1 MDFYKA
7 WEATRKNEV
16 EDFEFFKEFF
26 NHTLKTTLPLETYD
40 LDSIVSI
47 IKFLISI
54 PMDEFIKNILK
65 MKVSEFNA
73 ENIVQFSNFKHA
85 YDDLPSLLLY
95 ENRAMN
101 YNEIGSRIMHSKG
114 DFACKKYGENHSKLA
129 KEMGFVA
136 LKRKGMVLV
145 ELTALGSVSASLSA
159 EDKYKLSL
167 RMLTRNILTRNIIIL
182 ASTDMVSYE
191 ELTSNI
197 LSYSTMLR
205 RKSNVKKVVELIL
218 ADSSY
223 IHIKNNI
230 IW

>member
-1 MDFYKA
+1 MNFYKT
-7 WEATRKNEV
+7 WEATRKNKV

-26 NHTLKTTLPLETYD
+26 NQTLKTTIPLETYD

-47 IKFLISI
+47 IKFLLSI
-54 PMDEFIKNILK
+54 PMEEFVKNILK
-65 MKVSEFNA
+65 MEVNEFGT
-73 ENIVQFSNFKHA
+73 ENIVQFSNFNHA

-129 KEMGFVA
+129 KEMGFVL

-145 ELTALGSVSASLSA
+145 ELTSLGSVAASLSK

-182 ASTDMVSYE
+182 ANADIVSYE
-191 ELTSNI
+191 NLTSGI
-197 LSYSTMLR
+197 LSHSTMLR
-205 RKSNVKKVVELIL
+205 RKSNVKRTLWKRR
-218 ADSSY
+218 
-223 IHIKNNI
+223 
-230 IW
+230 